1 MNKVDIYIHGTPKG
15 HEIWGSEKNE
25 DYIKTFYNHDS
36 AAAEEA
42 SMQIDICQGDAYYT
56 YVRRQNVYN
65 SEGRP
70 GAFFAMTVCFAKAY
84 CANVYV
90 LYQIF
95 DAVYKQICVGSLIS
109 QKHGKESYMVSD
121 FRSASSN
128 GKMTV
133 EMMQAAFL
141 SKVRELIE
149 PYLQPLGNT
158 GDTFN
163 KVKMRYSLKEVDSPL
178 FFDYFKRQS
187 IIVSP
192 NLEPA
197 QTVNQ
202 AIKRQLADVNGQ
214 KGNLEIANARLK
226 SENDALA
233 NENQSLSNQLR
244 ASESL
249 SEKKHSASIDKL
261 KEQLKST
268 EEELRSTR
276 KDRDDLAAKIR
287 AAKSSVEQIDKPVQK
302 LTRLLAGRFPE
313 SNKAADGK
321 TESGKQ
327 SSSNENSRKV
337 RHEGFGNI
345 LLGII
350 IILCLA
356 ILYFVAFKP
365 DLWHNRSNESQANN
379 GAKTTAMEAVVATE
393 PAEAY
398 NVLIK
403 YVVDGNTVKS
413 RTPKVV

>member
-1 MNKVDIYIHGTPKG
+1 M
-15 HEIWGSEKNE
+15 
-25 DYIKTFYNHDS
+25 
-36 AAAEEA
+36 
-42 SMQIDICQGDAYYT
+42 
-56 YVRRQNVYN
+56 
-65 SEGRP
+65 
-70 GAFFAMTVCFAKAY
+70 
-84 CANVYV
+84 
-90 LYQIF
+90 
-95 DAVYKQICVGSLIS
+95 
-109 QKHGKESYMVSD
+109 
-121 FRSASSN
+121 
-128 GKMTV
+128 
-133 EMMQAAFL
+133 
-141 SKVRELIE
+141 IE

-287 AAKSSVEQIDKPVQK
+287 EAKSSVEQIDKPVQK